1 MNHLKSF
8 RLFESRYQSKLAESG
23 FKLEN
28 PEAVNI
34 VEDWKSEFTDLGYK
48 VSEFR
53 FERILMKVSETTPEG
68 LTLFEYVNS
77 LIFEISSDHWT
88 TMIDDCY
95 EPLKNLRKTLQ
106 SECNLDLRIEVGD
119 YDYDLDLEDCIDLH
133 GGLEQMVLF
142 IIVL

>member
-8 RLFESRYQSKLAESG
+8 RLFESRYVSKLAESE

-34 VEDWKSEFTDLGYK
+34 VEDWRSEFTDLGYK

-53 FERILMKVSETTPEG
+53 FERILMK
-68 LTLFEYVNS
+68 EYVNS

-88 TMIDDCY
+88 TMMDDCY

-142 IIVL
+142 IIVF

>member
-1 MNHLKSF
+1 MNYLKSF
-8 RLFESRYQSKLAESG
+8 RLFESRYVSKLAESE

-53 FERILMKVSETTPEG
+53 FERILMK
-68 LTLFEYVNS
+68 EYVNS

-142 IIVL
+142 IIVF

>member
-8 RLFESRYQSKLAESG
+8 RLFESRYVSKLAESE

-28 PEAVNI
+28 SEAVNI

-53 FERILMKVSETTPEG
+53 FERILMK
-68 LTLFEYVNS
+68 EYVNS

-142 IIVL
+142 IIVF

>member
-8 RLFESRYQSKLAESG
+8 RLFESRYQSNLAESG

-53 FERILMKVSETTPEG
+53 FERILMK
-68 LTLFEYVNS
+68 EYVNS

>member
-8 RLFESRYQSKLAESG
+8 RLFESRYQSNLAESG

-53 FERILMKVSETTPEG
+53 FERVMTK
-68 LTLFEYVNS
+68 EYFPQPLSPTVNS

>member
-53 FERILMKVSETTPEG
+53 FERILMK
-68 LTLFEYVNS
+68 EYVNS

>member
-8 RLFESRYQSKLAESG
+8 GLFESSMVESE

-53 FERILMKVSETTPEG
+53 FERILMK
-68 LTLFEYVNS
+68 EYVNS

-142 IIVL
+142 IIVLRKPKYI

>member
-8 RLFESRYQSKLAESG
+8 RLFESRYVSNLAESE

-53 FERILMKVSETTPEG
+53 FERILMK
-68 LTLFEYVNS
+68 EYVNS

-88 TMIDDCY
+88 TMMDDCY

-142 IIVL
+142 IIVF

>member
-8 RLFESRYQSKLAESG
+8 RLFESRYVSKLAESE

-53 FERILMKVSETTPEG
+53 FERILMK
-68 LTLFEYVNS
+68 EYVNS

-88 TMIDDCY
+88 TMMDDCY

-106 SECNLDLRIEVGD
+106 SEFNLDLRIEVGD

-142 IIVL
+142 IIVF

>member
-8 RLFESRYQSKLAESG
+8 RLFESRYVSKLAESE

-28 PEAVNI
+28 PEAINI

-53 FERILMKVSETTPEG
+53 FERILMK
-68 LTLFEYVNS
+68 EYVNS

-88 TMIDDCY
+88 TMMDDCY

-142 IIVL
+142 IIVF

>member
-8 RLFESRYQSKLAESG
+8 SLFESRYVSKLAESE

-53 FERILMKVSETTPEG
+53 FERILMK
-68 LTLFEYVNS
+68 EYVNS

-88 TMIDDCY
+88 TMMDDCY

-142 IIVL
+142 IIIF

>member
-8 RLFESRYQSKLAESG
+8 RLFESRYRSNLAESG

-53 FERILMKVSETTPEG
+53 FERILMK
-68 LTLFEYVNS
+68 EYVNS

-133 GGLEQMVLF
+133 GGWEQMVLF

>member
-8 RLFESRYQSKLAESG
+8 RLFESRYQSNLAESG

-53 FERILMKVSETTPEG
+53 FERILTK
-68 LTLFEYVNS
+68 EYVNS

>member
-8 RLFESRYQSKLAESG
+8 RLFESRYVSKLAESE

-53 FERILMKVSETTPEG
+53 FERILMK
-68 LTLFEYVNS
+68 EYVNS

-142 IIVL
+142 IIVF

>member
-8 RLFESRYQSKLAESG
+8 RLFESRYVSKLAESE

-53 FERILMKVSETTPEG
+53 FERILMK
-68 LTLFEYVNS
+68 EYVNS

-88 TMIDDCY
+88 TMMDDCY

-142 IIVL
+142 IIVF

>member
-1 MNHLKSF
+1 V
-8 RLFESRYQSKLAESG
+8 SKLAESE

-34 VEDWKSEFTDLGYK
+34 VEDWKSEFTDL
-48 VSEFR
+48 
-53 FERILMKVSETTPEG
+53 
-68 LTLFEYVNS
+68 
-77 LIFEISSDHWT
+77 
-88 TMIDDCY
+88 
-95 EPLKNLRKTLQ
+95 

-142 IIVL
+142 IIVF

>member
-8 RLFESRYQSKLAESG
+8 RLFESRYQSNLAESG

-34 VEDWKSEFTDLGYK
+34 IEDWKSEFTDLGYK

-53 FERILMKVSETTPEG
+53 FERILMK
-68 LTLFEYVNS
+68 VNS

-119 YDYDLDLEDCIDLH
+119 YNYDLDLEACIDLH

>member
-8 RLFESRYQSKLAESG
+8 RLFESRYVSKLAESE

-53 FERILMKVSETTPEG
+53 FERILMK
-68 LTLFEYVNS
+68 EYVNS

-88 TMIDDCY
+88 TMMDDCY
-95 EPLKNLRKTLQ
+95 EPLKNIRKTLK

-142 IIVL
+142 IIVF